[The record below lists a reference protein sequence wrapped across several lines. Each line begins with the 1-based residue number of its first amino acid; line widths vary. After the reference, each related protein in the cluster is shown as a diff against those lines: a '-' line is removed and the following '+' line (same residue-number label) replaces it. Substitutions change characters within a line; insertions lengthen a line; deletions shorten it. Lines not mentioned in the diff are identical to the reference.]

1 MFVLTQ
7 TIGGIN
13 LLLNLHVKNFA
24 IIDEI
29 DVTFHDNLN
38 ILTGETGAGKSI
50 IIGSINVALGGKIS
64 KDIIRK
70 GAEYAL
76 VELVFLV
83 EDTQI
88 LKRMEELDLPVTDGQ
103 IIITRKITNHTKTSS
118 GKSLCKINGETV
130 TATTL
135 KEIAG
140 LLIDIHG
147 QHEHQSLLYKEH
159 HLGIVDRYAKIQLG
173 ELKAQLSQEFNHYQN
188 LKNKLNELKIDED
201 KRLREISFLEYEI
214 NEIKSASLK
223 VGEDEILAKDY
234 KRLSNA
240 KVINEG
246 LGHTYD
252 MMSEQSESA
261 SENISRSVRQLSKL
275 SEYDT
280 VLGELY
286 HQIIDIE
293 ALVSDF
299 NRELSEYMNHT
310 INQDEEFLIVEQRLN
325 LINHLKAKYG
335 NTMDDIL
342 SYCKLNESKLDQ
354 YNNYEET
361 LKDITSAVNTS
372 EKRLESLSEE
382 VSTIRRV
389 QSEQLENKIKEALID
404 LNFLEVKFAINIDQ
418 IGHYTSNG
426 FDEAEFMISTNP
438 GEEIKP
444 LSKVASGGELSR
456 IMLAIKSVLADKD
469 EIETL
474 IFDEIDVGVSGRT
487 AQKVSEKLSVIANS
501 HQVLC
506 ITHLPQIAAMSDSH
520 YIIEKKTNGITTN
533 TAIRNLTDEESI
545 DEIARILGGAEI
557 TDTVKTSAKEMID
570 LAKKTKNFRLKK
582 N

>member
-1 MFVLTQ
+1 M
-7 TIGGIN
+7 
-13 LLLNLHVKNFA
+13 LLNLHVKNFA

-50 IIGSINVALGGKIS
+50 IIGSINVALGGKIA

-70 GAEYAL
+70 GADYAL

-83 EDTQI
+83 EDNHI
-88 LKRMEELDLPVTDGQ
+88 LQRMEELDLPVFDGQ
-103 IIITRKITNHTKTSS
+103 IIIARKITG
-118 GKSLCKINGETV
+118 GKSFCKINGETV
-130 TATTL
+130 TASVL

-147 QHEHQSLLYKEH
+147 QHEHQSLLYKEN
-159 HLGIVDRYAKIQLG
+159 HLSIVDRFAKVQLG
-173 ELKAQLSQEFNHYQN
+173 ELKVKLAAEFSLYQS

-214 NEIKSASLK
+214 NEIKSACLK
-223 VGEDEILAKDY
+223 SGEDEILTKEY

-240 KVINEG
+240 KIINEG

-252 MMSEQSESA
+252 LMGDQSGSA
-261 SENISRSVRQLSKL
+261 GENISRSVKQLAKL
-275 SEYDT
+275 AEYDT
-280 VLGELY
+280 VIGGLY
-286 HQIIDIE
+286 NQIVDIE

-299 NRELSEYMNHT
+299 NRELSEYMNNAT
-310 INQDEEFLIVEQRLN
+310 NQDEEFITVEQRLN

-335 NTMDDIL
+335 NRVEDIL
-342 SYCKLNESKLDQ
+342 SYCKENELKLDQ

-361 LKDITSAVNTS
+361 LREVTNALLTS
-372 EKRLESLSEE
+372 EKKLDELSKE
-382 VSTIRRV
+382 VSEIRMA
-389 QSEQLENKIKEALID
+389 QSEQLSNRIKEALID
-404 LNFLEVKFAINIDQ
+404 LNFLEVKFLINIIQ
-418 IGHYTSNG
+418 TGHYTLNG
-426 FDEAEFMISTNP
+426 YDEAEFMISTNP
-438 GEEIKP
+438 GEEMKS
-444 LSKVASGGELSR
+444 LSRVASGGELSR

-487 AQKVSEKLSVIANS
+487 AQKVSEKLSVIADS

-506 ITHLPQIAAMSDSH
+506 ITHLPQIAAMADSH
-520 YIIEKKTNGITTN
+520 YIIEKQTDGLTTN
-533 TAIRNLTDEESI
+533 TVIRNLQEEESI
-545 DEIARILGGAEI
+545 DEIARILGGAVI
-557 TDTVKTSAKEMID
+557 TDTVKTSAGEMKD

>member
-1 MFVLTQ
+1 M
-7 TIGGIN
+7 
-13 LLLNLHVKNFA
+13 LLNLHVKDFA

-70 GAEYAL
+70 GADYAL

-83 EDTQI
+83 EDSYI
-88 LKRMEELDLPVTDGQ
+88 LRRMEELELPVSDGQ
-103 IIITRKITNHTKTSS
+103 IIITRKITG
-118 GKSLCKINGETV
+118 GKSFCKINGETV
-130 TATTL
+130 TAGVL

-147 QHEHQSLLYKEH
+147 QHEHQSLLYKEN
-159 HLGIVDRYAKIQLG
+159 HLNIVDRFAKTQLG
-173 ELKAQLSQEFNHYQN
+173 ELKAQLAAEYSLYQN

-214 NEIKSASLK
+214 NEIKSACLK
-223 VGEDEILAKDY
+223 PGEDEILTQEY

-240 KVINEG
+240 KIINEG

-252 MMSEQSESA
+252 LMGDQTSGSA
-261 SENISRSVRQLSKL
+261 GENITRSVKQLAKL
-275 SEYDT
+275 AEYDT
-280 VLGELY
+280 AIAQLY
-286 HQIIDIE
+286 NQIMDIE

-299 NRELSEYMNHT
+299 NRELSDYINNST
-310 INQDEEFLIVEQRLN
+310 NQDEEFISVEQRLN

-335 NTMDDIL
+335 NSMEDIL
-342 SYCKLNESKLDQ
+342 TYLKENEKKLNQ

-361 LKDITSAVNTS
+361 LSKVTRELKAS
-372 EKRLESLSEE
+372 E
-382 VSTIRRV
+382 
-389 QSEQLENKIKEALID
+389 EQLERLSKEVSAIREIQSKQLGDKMKEALID
-404 LNFLEVKFAINIDQ
+404 LNFLEVKFAINIIQ
-418 IGHYTSNG
+418 TGHYSANG
-426 FDEAEFMISTNP
+426 YDEAEFMISTNP
-438 GEEIKP
+438 GEEMKP
-444 LSKVASGGELSR
+444 LSKIASGGELSR

-487 AQKVSEKLSVIANS
+487 AQKVSEKLSVIADS

-506 ITHLPQIAAMSDSH
+506 ITHLPQIAAMADSH
-520 YIIEKKTNGITTN
+520 YIIEKQTDGISTN
-533 TAIRNLTDEESI
+533 TVIRNLSQEESI
-545 DEIARILGGAEI
+545 DEIARILGGAVI
-557 TDTVKTSAKEMID
+557 TDNVKISAREMKD
-570 LAKKTKNFRLKK
+570 LAKKTKKIRLK
-582 N
+582 

>member
-1 MFVLTQ
+1 M
-7 TIGGIN
+7 
-13 LLLNLHVKNFA
+13 LLNLHVKNFA

-70 GAEYAL
+70 GADYAL

-83 EDTQI
+83 EDSHI
-88 LKRMEELDLPVTDGQ
+88 LHRMEELDLPVSDGQ
-103 IIITRKITNHTKTSS
+103 IIITRKIT
-118 GKSLCKINGETV
+118 GVKSFCKINGETV
-130 TATTL
+130 TAATL

-147 QHEHQSLLYKEH
+147 QHEHQSLLYKEN
-159 HLGIVDRYAKIQLG
+159 HLSIVDRFAKVHLGDLKVQL
-173 ELKAQLSQEFNHYQN
+173 ATEFSLYQN
-188 LKNKLNELKIDED
+188 LKNKLNDLKIDED

-214 NEIKSASLK
+214 NEIKAASLK
-223 VGEDEILAKDY
+223 VGEDEILTKEY

-240 KVINEG
+240 KIINEG

-252 MMSEQSESA
+252 LMGDQSGGA
-261 SENISRSVRQLSKL
+261 GENISRSVKQLAKIA
-275 SEYDT
+275 EYDT
-280 VLGELY
+280 VIGSLY
-286 HQIIDIE
+286 NQIVDIE

-299 NRELSEYMNHT
+299 NRELSEYMNNT
-310 INQDEEFLIVEQRLN
+310 TNQDEEFLLVEERLN

-335 NTMDDIL
+335 NSVEVIL
-342 SYCKLNESKLDQ
+342 LYCKDNELKLDQ
-354 YNNYEET
+354 YNNYETTIKEISNA
-361 LKDITSAVNTS
+361 LSAS
-372 EKRLESLSEE
+372 EKRLESLSQE
-382 VSTIRRV
+382 VSVIRKA
-389 QSEQLENKIKEALID
+389 QSVHLGQKITEALID
-404 LNFLEVKFAINIDQ
+404 LNFLEVNFAINMEQ
-418 IGHYTSNG
+418 TGHYTSNG

-438 GEEIKP
+438 GEEKKP
-444 LSKVASGGELSR
+444 LSRIASGGEMSR

-487 AQKVSEKLSVIANS
+487 AQKVSEKLSVISNT

-506 ITHLPQIAAMSDSH
+506 ITHLPQIAAMADSH
-520 YIIEKKTNGITTN
+520 YIIEKRTDGVSTN
-533 TAIRNLTDEESI
+533 TVIRNLELEESV

-557 TDTVKTSAKEMID
+557 TDTVKTSAKEMKD